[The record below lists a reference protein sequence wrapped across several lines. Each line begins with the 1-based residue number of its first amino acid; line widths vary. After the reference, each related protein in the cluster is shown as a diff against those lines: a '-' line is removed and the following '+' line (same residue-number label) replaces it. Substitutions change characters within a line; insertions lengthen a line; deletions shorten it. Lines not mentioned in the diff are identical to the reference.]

1 MDRFVEARLKAE
13 GQRLTQGQSRVEA
26 PEVSSF
32 FENKLVWTV
41 DDVAK
46 ELFCST
52 RHVKRLVSRDEI
64 PYSRIGRLV
73 RFSPSKVH
81 SWLSKGGTR

>member
-1 MDRFVEARLKAE
+1 MDRFLAARLRAE
-13 GQRLTQGQSRVEA
+13 GQRLTKERGEGEA
-26 PEVSSF
+26 STASPIF
-32 FENKLVWTV
+32 DNKLVWTV
-41 DDVAK
+41 NDVAK

-52 RHVKRLVSRDEI
+52 RHVKRLVSRNEI

-73 RFSPSKVH
+73 RFSPSQVH